1 MSTIIIKNVNILTM
15 NKKKDIIEN
24 GVLVIRDNIIVDI
37 GEEGLLDK
45 YSFDKII
52 DGKEGILMPGMINT
66 HTHSSM
72 IVFRS
77 LGDDVPDRLKRYL
90 FPLEQKLVNKELV
103 YFGAKY
109 GITEML
115 LGGVTTFVDMYY
127 FEDEVAK
134 AAKELGIRG
143 VLGETILNFPSPDS
157 KQPYGGLE
165 YSEWFIE
172 KWKNDDLVTPAVAPH
187 APYTNNTEHLQKAA
201 ILAEKH
207 NVPMMMHV
215 AEMDYEYDQYQKQ
228 YNMTPVQYLD
238 SIGVLNEKFIA
249 AHSILLTDE
258 DIDLLQ
264 KRKVGIAHNIGAN
277 SKGAKGI
284 APIAKMYEKGMKV
297 GLGTDGPMSGNTLD
311 IITQMPLVG
320 KIQKLFN
327 KDRSLFPA
335 SQIVEMAT
343 IGGARALNLEHK
355 IGSIEIGKRADVV
368 IFETES
374 VNMQPI
380 YDYYSVL
387 VYSANPSNVQTV
399 IVDGK
404 ILVEDKKL
412 NNSDL
417 IELTKQLK
425 AMKTKISE
433 VASQL

>member
-15 NKKKDIIEN
+15 NSRKDIIEN

-37 GEEGLLDK
+37 GNDSLLNK
-45 YSFDKII
+45 YSFDSII

-72 IVFRS
+72 VVFRS

-90 FPLEQKLVNKELV
+90 FPLEQMLVNKDLV
-103 YFGAKY
+103 YLGAKY
-109 GITEML
+109 GVAEML
-115 LGGVTTFVDMYY
+115 LGGVTTFADMYY

-157 KQPYGGLE
+157 KEPYGGLE

-172 KWKNDDLVTPAVAPH
+172 KWINDDLIIPAVAPH
-187 APYTNNTEHLQKAA
+187 APYTNDTEHLKKAA
-201 ILAEKH
+201 MLAEKY

-215 AEMDYEYDQYQKQ
+215 AEMDYEYEQYKKQ

-249 AHSILLTDE
+249 AHSILVTDE
-258 DIDLLQ
+258 DIDLLE
-264 KRKVGIAHNIGAN
+264 KRKVGISHNIGAN
-277 SKGAKGI
+277 SKGAKGV
-284 APIAKMYEKGMKV
+284 APITKMYEKGMKV

-311 IITQMPLVG
+311 ILTQMALVG
-320 KIQKLFN
+320 KVHKLFN

-335 SQIVEMAT
+335 SEIVEMAT
-343 IGGARALNLEHK
+343 IGGARVLNLDDK
-355 IGSIEIGKRADVV
+355 IGSIEIGKRADLV
-368 IFETES
+368 IFEIES

-404 ILVEDKKL
+404 ILVENKKL
-412 NNSDL
+412 KNFNL
-417 IELTKQLK
+417 IELIKQLK
-425 AMKTKISE
+425 AMKGKISE